1 MPGSSLFTQALTQVT
16 DVPAGVVTYRNLCYV
31 PSGHERHKLDLYLPP
46 GGAKLPLIIWISGG
60 AWRTAEK
67 ERGVPFEV
75 LAKSYALASINH
87 RLSQH
92 AKFPAQIEDC
102 KAAVRWLRA
111 NAESFGLDPS
121 RFGVWG
127 ASSGGHL
134 AALLG
139 VTGGTREFDVG
150 EHLHISSRV
159 QVAVDFYGPT
169 DFLQMDAHRL
179 PESTLMHDSPD
190 SPESELIGGPIQEHI
205 EQTQRANP
213 IHYVTADASP
223 FLIVH
228 GDLDLLVPHH
238 QSELLVA
245 ALRQAGVPVSFYTVQ
260 HGGHGKFADPKA
272 NRLPLEF
279 FAAYLNPGGSL
290 L

>member
-1 MPGSSLFTQALTQVT
+1 MSRHPDKPDEFPA
-16 DVPAGVVTYRNLCYV
+16 DVLAHRNLCYV
-31 PSGHERHKLDLYLPP
+31 KNGHERHKLDLFLPSCDTN
-46 GGAKLPLIIWISGG
+46 LPLIIWIAGG

-67 ERGVPFEV
+67 EKGVPFEV
-75 LAKSYALASINH
+75 LAGGYALASINH

-111 NAESFGLDPS
+111 NAESFGLDPL

-139 VTGGTREFDVG
+139 VTGKTGGFDVG

-159 QVAVDFYGPT
+159 QAVVDFYGPT

-179 PESTLMHDSPD
+179 PESTLIHDSPD
-190 SPESELIGGPIQEHI
+190 SPESELIGGQIQEHPD
-205 EQTQRANP
+205 QTQRANP
-213 IHYVTADASP
+213 INYVTADAAP

-228 GDLDLLVPHH
+228 GDQDLLVPHH
-238 QSELLVA
+238 QSQLLVA
-245 ALRQAGVPVSFYTVQ
+245 ALQQAGVPVSFYTVQ
-260 HGGHGKFADPKA
+260 RGGHGKFADPKA
-272 NRLPLEF
+272 NRLPLDF
-279 FAAYLNPGGSL
+279 FAAYLKQGSSRFQF
-290 L
+290 